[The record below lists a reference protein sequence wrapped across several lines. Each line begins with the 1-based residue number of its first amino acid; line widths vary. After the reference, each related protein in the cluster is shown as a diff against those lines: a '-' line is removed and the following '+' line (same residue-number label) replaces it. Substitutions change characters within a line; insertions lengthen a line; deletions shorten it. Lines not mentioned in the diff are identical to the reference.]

1 MLNVLGVAKELK
13 YLKFNDNILID
24 INSLGQYQDEQIVL
38 LTTGSQGEPMSALS
52 RMANGEH
59 RVKLSA
65 NDYVIISATPIPGNE
80 KTVAEVTNNLVR
92 LGATVINS
100 GSDYVHVSGHA
111 CQEELK
117 ILQGIIKPRNFMPC
131 HGEYKMLYAHA
142 QLAKKMG
149 LPEENIF
156 VMQNGDVLEIGE
168 GYSQIVNKINV
179 GITLVDGAGIGDVG
193 NIVLKDRKKLSEGG
207 LFVVAAT
214 IGNNKLISGPDIIS
228 RGFIYVREST
238 GLMNEAKVLC
248 QDIINSLLA
257 QNADISTIKSEIKSS
272 LDMFLYD
279 KTLRKPIVMPII
291 TRANLKGDM

>member
-1 MLNVLGVAKELK
+1 M
-13 YLKFNDNILID
+13 
-24 INSLGQYQDEQIVL
+24 
-38 LTTGSQGEPMSALS
+38 
-52 RMANGEH
+52 
-59 RVKLSA
+59 
-65 NDYVIISATPIPGNE
+65 
-80 KTVAEVTNNLVR
+80 
-92 LGATVINS
+92 
-100 GSDYVHVSGHA
+100 
-111 CQEELK
+111 
-117 ILQGIIKPRNFMPC
+117 
-131 HGEYKMLYAHA
+131 
-142 QLAKKMG
+142 
-149 LPEENIF
+149 
-156 VMQNGDVLEIGE
+156 
-168 GYSQIVNKINV
+168 
-179 GITLVDGAGIGDVG
+179 
-193 NIVLKDRKKLSEGG
+193 LKDRKKLSEGG

>member
-1 MLNVLGVAKELK
+1 
-13 YLKFNDNILID
+13 
-24 INSLGQYQDEQIVL
+24 
-38 LTTGSQGEPMSALS
+38 
-52 RMANGEH
+52 
-59 RVKLSA
+59 
-65 NDYVIISATPIPGNE
+65 
-80 KTVAEVTNNLVR
+80 
-92 LGATVINS
+92 
-100 GSDYVHVSGHA
+100 
-111 CQEELK
+111 
-117 ILQGIIKPRNFMPC
+117 
-131 HGEYKMLYAHA
+131 MLYAHA